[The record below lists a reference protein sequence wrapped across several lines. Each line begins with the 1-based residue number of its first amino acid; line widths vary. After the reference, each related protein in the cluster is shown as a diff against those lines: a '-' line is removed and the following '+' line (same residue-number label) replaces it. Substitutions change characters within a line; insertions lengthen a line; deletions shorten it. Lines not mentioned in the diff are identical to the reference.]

1 MRRANSLEKNL
12 MFEKIEGR
20 RRRRLQRMRWLDGIT
35 DLMDLSLSKLW
46 ELVMDKAA
54 WRAAVQG
61 VAKSQTWLNDW
72 PTPPT
77 RKLYEIQISICRDKV
92 LFNPSHAHTFTHYI
106 WLLLCYNDRHCDRDP
121 VTHPTW
127 SIYCLGEQWVNSRC
141 LPNSVRYL
149 FLWSFMEWVRFLGN
163 MANPKD
169 HIHWDKR
176 MRDMMISLF

>member
-1 MRRANSLEKNL
+1 MV
-12 MFEKIEGR
+12 GWHH
-20 RRRRLQRMRWLDGIT
+20 WLDGPEFEQALRVG
-35 DLMDLSLSKLW
+35 DGQGSL
-46 ELVMDKAA
+46 A
-54 WRAAVQG
+54 WWWTRKPPAVQG